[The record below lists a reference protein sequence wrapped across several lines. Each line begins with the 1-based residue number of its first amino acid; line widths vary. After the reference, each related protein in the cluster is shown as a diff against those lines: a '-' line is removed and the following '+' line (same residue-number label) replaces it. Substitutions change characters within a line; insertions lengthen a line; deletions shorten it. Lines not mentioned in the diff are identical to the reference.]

1 MTYEWILQKGVYIA
15 AFFSVY
21 AEEKLVLSVPRGTH
35 LLIHN
40 SDSNWNQF
48 PSDQVSRGKTC
59 NIFFYLIHALFFH
72 VLSQQYF

>member
-1 MTYEWILQKGVYIA
+1 MTCEWILQKGVYIA

-40 SDSNWNQF
+40 SDSN
-48 PSDQVSRGKTC
+48 
-59 NIFFYLIHALFFH
+59 
-72 VLSQQYF
+72 